1 MFESVRLLRPFRQRS
16 TDRGQIGRGTHE
28 QACDRASRPR
38 RRIVCD
44 AEEWLFGLWSRAAEA
59 YASAFIFATKAS
71 LLQRFQR
78 PDSMVWKVTRKCS
91 LILRNPGTIRNP
103 GTQSPIS
110 KVS

>member
-1 MFESVRLLRPFRQRS
+1 
-16 TDRGQIGRGTHE
+16 
-28 QACDRASRPR
+28 
-38 RRIVCD
+38 
-44 AEEWLFGLWSRAAEA
+44 
-59 YASAFIFATKAS
+59 